1 MQHADATREAINDDV
16 TITTRSLPTSAGKD
30 LHACRLC
37 GAELKQLVTDLG
49 MQPLCESYISSESLD
64 AMEPFYPLKAYVCGN
79 CYLVQVLDFVSGE
92 HIYSHYAYFSSYSDS
107 WLRHIQ
113 EYVAKAID
121 RFDLTSASQ
130 VVELASNDG
139 YLLQYMA
146 ERNIP
151 VLGVEPAAN
160 VAKTAIDKGIPTVV
174 EFFGVDAAVKLLEQ
188 GMRADLLIGNNV
200 LAHVPDLNDFIAGI
214 KLLLADEGVV
224 TIEVPSLDSMFRN
237 NQFDTI
243 YQEHYTYFSFVSIT
257 RAFEKHGLIVFDV
270 EKIWTHG
277 GSMRVYARHKHDHSK
292 HVTKAV
298 TDMLSDEIAAGYD
311 DLATYQQ
318 FGEQVKETK
327 RKLLSFLIEA
337 KSKGATIAA
346 YGAPGKGNTL
356 LNYCGIRED
365 FIDYTVDR
373 NPFKHGKYLPG
384 TRIPIFTPAKL
395 AETKPDY
402 ILILPWNIRD
412 ELLEQLDYARDWG
425 AKFII
430 PIPEVEVL

>member
-1 MQHADATREAINDDV
+1 
-16 TITTRSLPTSAGKD
+16 
-30 LHACRLC
+30 
-37 GAELKQLVTDLG
+37 
-49 MQPLCESYISSESLD
+49 
-64 AMEPFYPLKAYVCGN
+64 
-79 CYLVQVLDFVSGE
+79 
-92 HIYSHYAYFSSYSDS
+92 
-107 WLRHIQ
+107 
-113 EYVAKAID
+113 
-121 RFDLTSASQ
+121 
-130 VVELASNDG
+130 
-139 YLLQYMA
+139 
-146 ERNIP
+146 
-151 VLGVEPAAN
+151 
-160 VAKTAIDKGIPTVV
+160 
-174 EFFGVDAAVKLLEQ
+174 
-188 GMRADLLIGNNV
+188 
-200 LAHVPDLNDFIAGI
+200 
-214 KLLLADEGVV
+214 
-224 TIEVPSLDSMFRN
+224 MFRN

-257 RAFEKHGLIVFDV
+257 RAFRKHGLIVFDV

-277 GSMRVYARHKHDHSK
+277 GSMRVYARHKHDHGK
-292 HVTKAV
+292 PVTKAV
-298 TDMLSDEIAAGYD
+298 TDMLRDETAAGYEE
-311 DLATYQQ
+311 LATYRQ

-337 KSKGATIAA
+337 KRNGASIAA

-425 AKFII
+425 ARFII
-430 PIPEVEVL
+430 PIPEVEVI